1 MPCHR
6 IDITLYECKEA
17 GRTNFNVLL
26 FGLLYS
32 RRLFCASWGYWHANT
47 LQPQRRKQMSRHFLI
62 CCMKFQFKLQNLKFK
77 EIVLLLMNGPKSGQP
92 RCNGA
97 SFIYH
102 GLGNWSENQLIHYA
116 AQWVKIFSKGALL
129 PINQECSFRNY
140 FIYVRLCTFLF
151 MTRFSLCTY
160 SVPKQC
166 RRKTVLARLGPK
178 CLTWEVNIKR
188 G

>member
-1 MPCHR
+1 MSQL

-116 AQWVKIFSKGALL
+116 AQWVKLFSKGALL
-129 PINQECSFRNY
+129 PLNQECYFRKLFY
-140 FIYVRLCTFLF
+140 LCEALHLF
-151 MTRFSLCTY
+151 VHDSLFPMY
-160 SVPKQC
+160 LVSYKQC